1 MTKARLC
8 VFAALHDIGKVNV
21 GFQTRIW
28 QDKDL
33 QGRRRPNW
41 AGHTS
46 DIVPVL
52 QGIDWDT
59 SDWFLKGI
67 GWHEHIGNWDGDGG
81 KTASALFA
89 AAMSHHGEPL
99 NLHDSKNANPDVW
112 RAFGALDP
120 QACVRRVG
128 GARSQVVPCR
138 IQSRWA
144 AASFSSPVPA
154 HVPGTM
160 HSGRLDRIGRRT
172 LPFCRRS

>member
-8 VFAALHDIGKVNV
+8 VFAALHDIGKVNI

-28 QDKDL
+28 QDEDL

-67 GWHEHIGNWDGDGG
+67 GWHEHIGNWDG
-81 KTASALFA
+81 
-89 AAMSHHGEPL
+89 
-99 NLHDSKNANPDVW
+99 
-112 RAFGALDP
+112 
-120 QACVRRVG
+120 
-128 GARSQVVPCR
+128 
-138 IQSRWA
+138 
-144 AASFSSPVPA
+144 
-154 HVPGTM
+154 
-160 HSGRLDRIGRRT
+160 GRRQYRVRT
-172 LPFCRRS
+172 LRRSDVPITANL